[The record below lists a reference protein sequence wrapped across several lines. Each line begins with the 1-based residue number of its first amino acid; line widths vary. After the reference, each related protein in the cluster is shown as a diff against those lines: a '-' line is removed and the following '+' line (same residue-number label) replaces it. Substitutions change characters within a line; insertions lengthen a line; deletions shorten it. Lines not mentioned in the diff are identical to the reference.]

1 MAAFKRSNPTSR
13 LLLVV
18 LLLLGWN
25 ALIVAQIRLPR
36 LISDGM
42 VLQREQNLKIWGWAS
57 PQENITLVLKGKT
70 YRSQADQQG
79 NWNLQLPAQSAGGPF
94 ELNFKGKNEVQ
105 VKDVYFGDVWICSG
119 QSNMVLPMERVKER
133 YGADIAQANYPAIR
147 NFFIPTLTNLQ
158 GPQADLPSGK
168 WVVANPQDVLTFS
181 AVAYFFA
188 KNIYDKYQV
197 PIGLINASVGGTPIE
212 AWISEQGLQNFPNLL
227 ATIQHNKDTSYINT
241 LARQARSGPPP
252 RASEDKGMAES
263 PKWSDPTYVPKNWRN
278 INVPGFWE
286 DQGIKDLNGVVW
298 YRKEIEVPASMCG
311 VEANLYLG
319 RIVDADFA
327 YVNGQQVGNITYQYP
342 PRRYKVPAGVLKP
355 GKNLLVVRVINQG
368 GKGGFVPDKP
378 YFLSANGQQVDLKG
392 DWQYRVGE
400 VYAPAGFGPGGGGGG
415 GIVAQNQPSALFN
428 AMAAPLVNYA
438 AKGFLW
444 YQGES
449 NAGTPE
455 TYYSFLPALIR
466 DWRKQWNLGELP
478 FLYVQLANFMEI
490 NYLPSES
497 NWAVLRDAQFKA
509 LAVPNTG
516 MAVAIDL
523 GEWNDIHPLNKKDLG
538 YRLSLAAQKL
548 AYGDQNVVYSGPQFE
563 RYRIEGD
570 KIRLYFKHTGSGLIS
585 KDGEPLASFAIAG
598 ANRRFVWAKA
608 EIQADNTVLVSHP
621 QVGQPLYVRYAWA
634 DNPIEANLSNREGLP
649 ASPFRTDE

>member
-1 MAAFKRSNPTSR
+1 MAAFKQSNPTSR

-18 LLLLGWN
+18 LLLLEWN
-25 ALIVAQIRLPR
+25 ALVVAQIRLPR

-57 PQENITLVLKGKT
+57 PQENISLVLKGKT
-70 YRSQADQQG
+70 YRSKADQQG
-79 NWNLQLPAQSAGGPF
+79 NWSLQLPTQSAGGPF
-94 ELNFKGKNEVQ
+94 ELNFKGNNEVQ

-181 AVAYFFA
+181 ALAYFFA

-227 ATIQHNKDTSYINT
+227 ATIQHNKDTSFINT
-241 LARQARSGPPP
+241 LNRQARQGPPP
-252 RASEDKGMAES
+252 RASEDKGMSES
-263 PKWSDPTYVPKNWRN
+263 PKWYDPTYVPKNWRN

-286 DQGIKDLNGVVW
+286 DQGLKDLNGVVW

-327 YVNGQQVGNITYQYP
+327 YVNGQSVGNITYQYP

-355 GKNLLVVRVINQG
+355 GKNLLVVRVINQA

-400 VYAPAGFGPGGGGGG
+400 VYAPVGFGPGGGG

-455 TYYSFLPALIR
+455 TYYALLPALIR

-478 FLYVQLANFMEI
+478 FLYVQLANFMDI

-497 NWAVLRDAQFKA
+497 SWAVLRDAQFKA
-509 LAVPNTG
+509 LSVPNTG

-563 RYRIEGD
+563 RYRIEGG
-570 KIRLYFKHTGSGLIS
+570 KIRLYFKHTGGGLIS

-598 ANRRFVWAKA
+598 ANKRFVWAKA
-608 EIQADNTVLVSHP
+608 EIQADNTVLVSHA
-621 QVGQPLYVRYAWA
+621 QVSQPLYVRYAWA